1 VLRLG
6 WAWFTIEIDR
16 RCVLFDTAIAIK
28 CDCVTLLRLPCRL
41 QSDFEYQLA
50 DINIKRII
58 LLLSPISNATTQFD
72 LTVITD
78 M

>member
-16 RCVLFDTAIAIK
+16 GCVVFGTAIAIK
-28 CDCVTLLRLPCRL
+28 CDCVTLLRLLCRL
-41 QSDFEYQLA
+41 QSDLEYQLA
-50 DINIKRII
+50 GINIQIFI

-72 LTVITD
+72 VSVNTD